1 MNTMARPFSPSVNIT
16 RDAEQELSY
25 LPTPNAQTVFGQL
38 VNNYLS
44 GIHCFNIVGAYGTG
58 KSAFLWA
65 FQQTLNKQHTYF
77 HTEVGFKDVKGFRFE
92 HFVGQYASLKQTLA
106 QHFVDA
112 GATVDTPT
120 ATIIAALD
128 EEYRTLAKKKFALVL
143 VVDEFGKFLE
153 YAAKENPEEELYF
166 IQELAEYIN
175 DSRKDILLLTTVHQ
189 DVSAYAVG
197 LTRAQRQEWEKV
209 KGRLKELT
217 FNEPVEQLLF
227 LAAKQLGTTHQ
238 PTAPDLAINRSLF
251 EAIAKAQAFPL
262 RDYFTPEM
270 QQQLWPMDLLSAA
283 VLVQALQRYGQNER
297 SLFTFLRSNDYL
309 GLQQHTGRGTYYTV
323 SRVYDYLSFHFYS
336 LLTSRYNPHFAQW
349 SIIRASLEQLEK
361 YISDPDELDAANQLV
376 KTIGLLS
383 IFAPAGAEIS
393 ADFLEA
399 YIGISTT
406 VPSVLPVLQVL
417 RQQQLVRLVP
427 HKNSYF
433 LFEGTD
439 LDIELAI
446 DAAGSLVEQV
456 TDVAAR
462 LQEFFTFPYIAAK
475 QLSFEKGTPRIFEVK
490 MTDEALLEEPK
501 GEVDGFVNLIF
512 SDSLT
517 LEKLRQTVGTR
528 QDAVLYGIY
537 ERSGEIKK
545 LIREID
551 KVRKVRD
558 ENLNDKVARRELNSI
573 LDHQEALLRHYVI
586 DSLYAQDGAITWF
599 TNGAASLDFVG
610 RRGFNRCLSAIAHT
624 VYPATPIYRSE
635 LVNKTKLSTPILTA
649 RKNFMRALFENWQQ
663 QDLGFPANNFPPEK
677 TIYLSLLKKTGI
689 HQVVNGEYALVPP
702 AEASLQTLWQVCE
715 DFLQRSQ
722 EAPLKISELMQV
734 LLRKPLKLKQGFIDF
749 WVPLFLFMK
758 RHEFALYG
766 EQNKYI
772 PELRLEVVDLFTKS
786 PGQYSVKAF
795 ALLPEKLALFND
807 YRELLQLRTTD
818 RVSNET
824 FIESIKPFLTF
835 YRQLAPYAQ
844 RTRNLPAATLRLRES
859 IVTAKDPEA
868 AFFEKFPGALGFNLP
883 ELQRDAATRERYV
896 TTLQDNIARLRQA
909 YPALLSRLDAFI
921 GSQVA
926 GKAVDFDLYKQRLQ
940 ERFKSLDKHRVPAE
954 LRVFQDRITSK
965 LDDRESWLN
974 SIANCLLS
982 KSLNNFD
989 DADERTFQDKFQ
1001 QQLHELDNLG
1011 ELVKANPNAE
1021 TEDVFRLGIAAFGQK
1036 EQTRIIRRPKQLSA
1050 ADVAVENEI
1059 RALLGTDK
1067 ARSLA
1072 ILARLLQEQL

>member
-1 MNTMARPFSPSVNIT
+1 MARPFSPSVNIV
-16 RDAEQELSY
+16 RDEAQELSY
-25 LPTPNAQTVFGQL
+25 HSTPNAQTVFGQL

-65 FQQTLNKQHTYF
+65 FQQTLTKQHVYF
-77 HTEVGFKDVKGFRFE
+77 QTKVGFKGVKAFRFD
-92 HFVGQYASLKQTLA
+92 HFVGQYASLKQTMA
-106 QHFVDA
+106 QHFVP
-112 GATVDTPT
+112 GATADTPT

-128 EEYRTLAKKKFALVL
+128 EEYQSLAKKKSALVL

-175 DSRKDILLLTTVHQ
+175 DARKDILLLTTVHQ
-189 DVSAYAVG
+189 DVSAYAMG
-197 LTRAQRQEWEKV
+197 LTRTQRQEWEKV

-227 LAAKQLGTTHQ
+227 LAAQQLSTTPF
-238 PTAPDLAINRSLF
+238 PTASEAATNARLF
-251 EAIAKAQAFPL
+251 SVIAKAKAFPL
-262 RDYFTPEM
+262 RDYFSLEI

-297 SLFTFLRSNDYL
+297 SLFSFLHSNDYL
-309 GLQQHTGRGTYYTV
+309 GLEQHATLGTYYSL

-349 SIIRASLEQLEK
+349 AIIRSTLDQLEK
-361 YISDPDELDAANQLV
+361 YFADPAELDTANQLV
-376 KTIGLLS
+376 KTLGLLS

-393 ADFLEA
+393 GEFLESYA
-399 YIGISTT
+399 RLSLGTSEAA
-406 VPSVLPVLQVL
+406 PVLQVL
-417 RQQQLVRLVP
+417 RQQKLIRLVP
-427 HKNSYF
+427 HKNSF
-433 LFEGTD
+433 ILFEGTD

-446 DAAGSLVEQV
+446 DEAGSLVEQV
-456 TDVAAR
+456 TDVATR
-462 LQEFFTFPYIAAK
+462 LREFFTFPYIAAK
-475 QLSFEKGTPRIFEVK
+475 QISFEKGTPRIFEVR
-490 MTDEALLEEPK
+490 MTDDVLLDEPK

-512 SDSLT
+512 SDTLT
-517 LEKLRQTVGTR
+517 LDKLRQTVGTR

-537 ERSGEIKK
+537 GRSGEIKK

-558 ENLNDKVARRELNSI
+558 ENINDKVARRELNGI

-586 DSLYAQDGAITWF
+586 DSLYAQDGAIKWF
-599 TNGAASLDFVG
+599 TASPAPLNFTG
-610 RRGFNRCLSAIAHT
+610 RRAFNRCLSAIAAH
-624 VYPATPIYRSE
+624 VYPDTPSYRSE
-635 LVNKTKLSTPILTA
+635 LVNRTKLSPAIATA
-649 RKNFMRALFENWQQ
+649 RKNFMRALFENWQIP
-663 QDLGFPANNFPPEK
+663 DLGFPAKNFPPEK
-677 TIYLSLLKKTGI
+677 TIYLSLLKETGI
-689 HQVVNGEYALVPP
+689 RQILNGEYTLTTPTDSSFQA
-702 AEASLQTLWQVCE
+702 LWQE
-715 DFLQRSQ
+715 GEAFLQRSQ
-722 EAPLKISELMQV
+722 EGPLKISELMQA
-734 LLRKPLKLKQGFIDF
+734 LLRKPLKLKQGFVDF

-766 EQNKYI
+766 DQGKYI

-786 PGQYSVKAF
+786 PTQYTVKAF
-795 ALLPEKLALFND
+795 ELLPEKLALFND
-807 YRELLQLRTTD
+807 YRELLQLGPAE
-818 RVSNET
+818 RVSNVT

-835 YRQLAPYAQ
+835 YRQLPAYAQ
-844 RTRNLPAATLRLRES
+844 RTRNLPAVTQRLRES
-859 IVTAKDPEA
+859 IATAKDPEA

-896 TTLQDNIARLRQA
+896 TTLQEHITRLRQA
-909 YPALLSRLDAFI
+909 YPALLVRLDEFI
-921 GSQVA
+921 SSQVV
-926 GKAVDFDLYKQRLQ
+926 GKTVDFDHYKRRLQ
-940 ERFKSLDKHRVPAE
+940 ERFKGLEKHRVPAE
-954 LRVFQDRITSK
+954 LRVFQDRIMSK

-974 SIANCLLS
+974 SMANCILS
-982 KSLNNFD
+982 KSLTSFE
-989 DADERTFQDKFQ
+989 DADERTFQDQFQ
-1001 QQLHELDNLG
+1001 QRIHELDNLC
-1011 ELVKANPNAE
+1011 ELVKANPHAE
-1021 TEDVFRLGIAAFGQK
+1021 EEDIFRLGISAFGKK

-1050 ADVAVENEI
+1050 GDAAVENEI

>member
-1 MNTMARPFSPSVNIT
+1 MARPFSPSVNIV
-16 RDAEQELSY
+16 RDAAQELSY
-25 LPTPNAQTVFGQL
+25 LPTPNAKTVFGQL
-38 VNNYLS
+38 INNYLS

-65 FQQTLNKQHTYF
+65 FQQTLNKQHEYF
-77 HTEVGFKDVKGFRFE
+77 KLEAGFKNVKGFHFE

-106 QHFVDA
+106 QHYA
-112 GATVDTPT
+112 PGATADTPT
-120 ATIIAALD
+120 STIIAALD
-128 EEYRTLAKKKFALVL
+128 EEYRRLAKKKLALVL

-189 DVSAYAVG
+189 DVSAYALE
-197 LTRAQRQEWEKV
+197 LTRTQRQEWEKV

-227 LAAKQLGTTHQ
+227 LAAQQLGTTQ
-238 PTAPDLAINRSLF
+238 QDTAPNAATNSRLF

-262 RDYFTPEM
+262 RDYFSPEM

-309 GLQQHTGRGTYYTV
+309 GLQQHAARSTYFSL
-323 SRVYDYLSFHFYS
+323 SRVYDYLSFHYYS
-336 LLTSRYNPHFAQW
+336 LLTSKYNPHFAQW
-349 SIIRASLEQLEK
+349 AIIRSTLEQLEK
-361 YISDPDELDAANQLV
+361 HIGEPAELETANQLV
-376 KTIGLLS
+376 KTIGMLS
-383 IFAPAGAEIS
+383 IFAPAGAELS
-393 ADFLEA
+393 SEFLEA
-399 YIGISTT
+399 YAQTSLA
-406 VPSVLPVLQVL
+406 VPTIAPVLQVL
-417 RQQQLVRLVP
+417 EQQKLIRFVP
-427 HKNSYF
+427 HKNSYI

-446 DAAGSLVEQV
+446 DEAGNLVEQI
-456 TDVAAR
+456 TDVATR
-462 LQEFFTFPYIAAK
+462 LQEFFSFPYIAAK
-475 QLSFEKGTPRIFEVK
+475 QVSFEKGTPRIFKVW
-490 MTDEALLEEPK
+490 MTEEPLLDEPK

-512 SDSLT
+512 SDTLT
-517 LEKLRQTVGTR
+517 LDKLKQTVGTR

-558 ENLNDKVARRELNSI
+558 ENLNDKVAKRELNGI
-573 LDHQEALLRHYVI
+573 LEHQKSLLRHYVI

-599 TNGAASLDFVG
+599 TTGPVQLKFKG
-610 RRGFNRCLSAIAHT
+610 RRAFNRCLSNLAEH
-624 VYPATPIYRSE
+624 VYTATPTYRSE
-635 LVNKTKLSTPILTA
+635 LVNKTKLSSPIATA
-649 RKNFMRALFENWQQ
+649 RKNFMRALFENWQYP
-663 QDLGFPANNFPPEK
+663 DLGFPAKNFPPEK
-677 TIYLSLLKKTGI
+677 TIYLSLLKETGM
-689 HQVVNGEYALVPP
+689 HQIVNGEYTLTPP
-702 AEASLQTLWQVCE
+702 TDASFQALWQVGE
-715 DFLQRSQ
+715 EFLQRSQ
-722 EAPLKISELMQV
+722 EGPLKISELMQT
-734 LLRKPLKLKQGFIDF
+734 LLRKPLKLKQGFVDF

-766 EQNKYI
+766 EQGKYI
-772 PELRLEVVDLFTKS
+772 PELGLEVVDLFTKS
-786 PGQYSVKAF
+786 PTLYTVKAF

-807 YRELLQLRTTD
+807 YRELLQLGATE
-818 RVSNET
+818 RVSNAA

-835 YRQLAPYAQ
+835 YKQLTAYAQ
-844 RTRNLPAATLRLRES
+844 HTRNLPVATQRLRES
-859 IVTAKDPEA
+859 ISKAKDPEA

-896 TTLQDNIARLRQA
+896 KTLQENIARLRQA
-909 YPALLSRLDAFI
+909 YPALLTRLDAFI
-921 GSQVA
+921 SSQVV
-926 GKAVDFDLYKQRLQ
+926 GKTVDFDHYKRRLQ
-940 ERFKSLDKHRVPAE
+940 ERFKGLEKHRVPAE
-954 LRVFQDRITSK
+954 LRVFQDRVTSK

-974 SIANCLLS
+974 SMATCVLGKTLTS
-982 KSLNNFD
+982 FE
-989 DADERTFQDKFQ
+989 DADERRFQDEFQ
-1001 QQLHELDNLG
+1001 QRIHELDNLC
-1011 ELVKANPNAE
+1011 ELAKANPDSD
-1021 TEDVFRLGIAAFGQK
+1021 TEDIFRLGIAAFGKK

-1059 RALLGTDK
+1059 RALLGADK